1 MIKLSWDIN
10 LDLTLTL
17 LHVGQFLVNVLL
29 ILLERLLGGRG
40 GMEPKLGIIL
50 LILFL
55 TLS

>member
-1 MIKLSWDIN
+1 MIKLSRDII
-10 LDLTLTL
+10 LELTLTL

-29 ILLERLLGGRG
+29 ILLEGLLGGTG

-55 TLS
+55 TFS

>member
-29 ILLERLLGGRG
+29 ILLEGLLGGRG

-55 TLS
+55 T